1 VEPGR
6 FLALLGESVGIWS
19 RADVNGN
26 DEYWSPRFYELLG
39 YEVGEIPSTLEQF
52 KELLHP
58 DDHARTF
65 TMVDGHFAG
74 ECDFDVKYRVRT
86 KSKGYRWFR
95 GAGSVSRA
103 ADGSPLRMVGSI
115 MYIDAGERAIT
126 SLQTLNEDLEHFIQ
140 IAAHDL
146 REPARRQLMLADLI
160 LEDHE
165 GALDDDLQR
174 MLIESQKQSRRTLDL
189 LGAEIRID
197 LPEVAHTHWSVL
209 RLLLHTLVSN
219 AVRHSSAGL
228 ELGVGSFLRGEQECY
243 FVENTWVTTHRS
255 PESFVQTERG
265 ETAADRFGMRLGL
278 CKRAALVLGGDLWLA
293 PTVEKF
299 RVEFTLGKTK

>member
-1 VEPGR
+1 MRNRTPVAEDVE
-6 FLALLGESVGIWS
+6 LAPLL
-19 RADVNGN
+19 
-26 DEYWSPRFYELLG
+26 DE
-39 YEVGEIPSTLEQF
+39 
-52 KELLHP
+52 
-58 DDHARTF
+58 
-65 TMVDGHFAG
+65 
-74 ECDFDVKYRVRT
+74 
-86 KSKGYRWFR
+86 
-95 GAGSVSRA
+95 
-103 ADGSPLRMVGSI
+103 
-115 MYIDAGERAIT
+115 
-126 SLQTLNEDLEHFIQ
+126 
-140 IAAHDL
+140 
-146 REPARRQLMLADLI
+146 I
-160 LEDHE
+160 LED
-165 GALDDDLQR
+165 LIDDP
-174 MLIESQKQSRRTLDL
+174 SV
-189 LGAEIRID
+189 AEIRID